1 MSAIKN
7 FFTMVDIFG
16 VNYNFRYKDKEKYQ
30 TALGG
35 FIVILFAVAAITMAI
50 YYFIPFINRKNYT
63 IVYYTMNLAKTE
75 EVDLFGSQSNFAVG
89 LICEK
94 NKKETKKIEELLDLK
109 SRYVEYV
116 KSRDGS
122 YAKNPKD
129 TNIHLCTY
137 DDFYNKYDAQFDY
150 LSLQTYYC
158 VGNKDFTIQGIYA
171 DQVFSYF
178 EFSVVAK
185 DTTKAWTDEVLRF
198 LFQNDCKLQVAFT
211 DIIIDL
217 DNYENPI
224 TQYLNTI
231 FIQLNPSLFIK
242 RNIYFMNQD
251 FTNDDF
257 LMFVFGDD
265 QLPEKKPLYSR
276 YEEYALWKG
285 MSRFEAQPEEY
296 EYYSKIYIRAELKK
310 TVIKRKYQKFME
322 FYADASSLL
331 VAIFDILVVIFNY
344 IDTFY
349 AHHSLAKSTFFFKE
363 LEEKE
368 NFNVMKKADIIQELI
383 SITELQKKNSE
394 NSPIEIV
401 SKNSKIMK
409 NFPPKKKETERQ
421 EINEDTENQKE
432 IQIYNSRNNNN
443 RPSDSKQTKTSSYMK
458 GRSNE
463 ENKDYNRNYKRNQ
476 YDEKYSDYREDSEE
490 NYPKY
495 KMNQMNRNKNSR
507 ANLNFRYENKND
519 IEFNDSIGT
528 NMDEEYSSDSG
539 RPRKKKKL
547 KVENDF
553 NILEVIITQIFKCCQ
568 TKSMRLKNDANEK
581 ANEILFKKMD
591 INTYVRNQI
600 LFDVM
605 NQTMID
611 NSKRTILNFLSR
623 PVISVDKKNKNEFSE
638 FYKNY
643 KERDFNKYYDQ
654 IQELAQKAKKDE
666 GEEKLLSISNEHLKS
681 FVF

>member
-1 MSAIKN
+1 MSAIKS
-7 FFTMVDIFG
+7 FFTMIDIFG

-35 FIVILFAVAAITMAI
+35 FIVILFAILAITMAI
-50 YYFIPFINRKNYT
+50 YYFIPFVNRKNYT

-75 EVDLFGSQSNFAVG
+75 EVDLFASESNFAVG

-94 NKKETKKIEELLDLK
+94 NKKETRKIDELFDLK

-116 KSRDGS
+116 KSRDGN
-122 YAKNPKD
+122 YAKNPKE

-158 VGNKDFTIQGIYA
+158 VGNKEFTIQGIYA

-198 LFQNDCKLQVAFT
+198 LFHNDCKLQIAFT

-242 RNIYFMNQD
+242 RNIYFMNQH

-265 QLPEKKPLYSR
+265 QTPEKKPLYSR

-285 MSRFEAQPEEY
+285 LKRFEEQPAEY
-296 EYYSKIYIRAELKK
+296 DYYSKVYIRAELKK

-331 VAIFDILVVIFNY
+331 IAVFDILVVIFNY
-344 IDTFY
+344 VDTFY
-349 AHHSLAKSTFFFKE
+349 AHHSLAKSIFFFKE

-394 NSPIEIV
+394 NSPIEII

-421 EINEDTENQKE
+421 EINDDKEDNQKE
-432 IQIYNSRNNNN
+432 IKVYNN
-443 RPSDSKQTKTSSYMK
+443 RNKRPLESKQTKSSSYLK
-458 GRSNE
+458 GKSTE
-463 ENKDYNRNYKRNQ
+463 EKKDYNNSKQNQ
-476 YDEKYSDYREDSEE
+476 YSEKSEDDRGESDE

-495 KMNQMNRNKNSR
+495 KMNQMKRNRNSG
-507 ANLNFRYENKND
+507 AMLNFRYND
-519 IEFNDSIGT
+519 RSNDDYNESIGT
-528 NMDEEYSSDSG
+528 NMDENSSDTE
-539 RPRKKKKL
+539 RPRRKRKL

-553 NILEVIITQIFKCCQ
+553 NIIEIIITQIFKCCM

-581 ANEILFKKMD
+581 ANELLFKKMD
-591 INTYVRNQI
+591 INSYVRNMI

-605 NQTMID
+605 NRTMID
-611 NSKRTILNFLSR
+611 DNTKPIFNFLSR
-623 PVISVDKKNKNEFSE
+623 PVISVNKKAKVEFNE

-643 KERDFNKYYDQ
+643 RERDFNKYYDR
-654 IQELAQKAKKDE
+654 IQEMVHKPKKE
-666 GEEKLLSISNEHLKS
+666 EREEKLVSISNEQLKS

>member
-1 MSAIKN
+1 MSAIN
-7 FFTMVDIFG
+7 SFFTMIDIFG

-35 FIVILFAVAAITMAI
+35 FIVILFAILAITMAI
-50 YYFIPFINRKNYT
+50 YYFIPFVNRKNYT

-75 EVDLFGSQSNFAVG
+75 EVDLFASESNFAVG

-94 NKKETKKIEELLDLK
+94 NKNEKKKIDELLDLK

-116 KSRDGS
+116 KSRDGN

-158 VGNKDFTIQGIYA
+158 VGNKEFTIQGIYA

-198 LFQNDCKLQVAFT
+198 LFHNDCKLQIAFT

-231 FIQLNPSLFIK
+231 FIQLNPSLLIK
-242 RNIYFMNQD
+242 RNIYFMNQH

-265 QLPEKKPLYSR
+265 QTPEKKPLYSR

-285 MSRFEAQPEEY
+285 LKRFEEQPAEY
-296 EYYSKIYIRAELKK
+296 EYYSKVYIRAELKK

-331 VAIFDILVVIFNY
+331 IAIFEILVVIFNY
-344 IDTFY
+344 VDTFY
-349 AHHSLAKSTFFFKE
+349 AHHSLSKSTFFFKE
-363 LEEKE
+363 LEDKD
-368 NFNVMKKADIIQELI
+368 NFNIMKKTDIIQELI

-394 NSPIEIV
+394 NSPIEII

-421 EINEDTENQKE
+421 EINDDKEDNQKE
-432 IQIYNSRNNNN
+432 IKVYNN
-443 RPSDSKQTKTSSYMK
+443 RNKRPLESKQTKSSSYLK
-458 GRSNE
+458 GKSTE
-463 ENKDYNRNYKRNQ
+463 EKKDYNNSKQNQ
-476 YDEKYSDYREDSEE
+476 YSEKSEDDRGESDE

-495 KMNQMNRNKNSR
+495 KMNQMKRNRNSG
-507 ANLNFRYENKND
+507 AMLNFRYND
-519 IEFNDSIGT
+519 RSNDDYNESIGT
-528 NMDEEYSSDSG
+528 NMDENSSDTE
-539 RPRKKKKL
+539 RPRRKRKL

-553 NILEVIITQIFKCCQ
+553 NIIEIIITQIFKCCM

-581 ANEILFKKMD
+581 ANELLFKKMD
-591 INTYVRNQI
+591 INSYVRNMI

-605 NQTMID
+605 NRTMID
-611 NSKRTILNFLSR
+611 DNTKPIFNFLSR
-623 PVISVDKKNKNEFSE
+623 PVISVNKKAKVEFNE

-643 KERDFNKYYDQ
+643 RERDFNKYYDR
-654 IQELAQKAKKDE
+654 IQEMVHKPKKE
-666 GEEKLLSISNEHLKS
+666 EREEKLVSISNEQLKS

>member
-1 MSAIKN
+1 MSAIKS
-7 FFTMVDIFG
+7 FFTMIDIFG
-16 VNYNFRYKDKEKYQ
+16 VNYNFKYKDKEKYQ

-35 FIVILFAVAAITMAI
+35 FIVILFAILAITMAI
-50 YYFIPFINRKNYT
+50 YYFIPFVNRKNYT

-75 EVDLFGSQSNFAVG
+75 EVDLFASESNFAVG

-94 NKKETKKIEELLDLK
+94 NKNEKKKIDELFDLK

-116 KSRDGS
+116 KSRDGN

-158 VGNKDFTIQGIYA
+158 VGNKEFTIQGIYA

-185 DTTKAWTDEVLRF
+185 DTTKVWTDEVLRF
-198 LFQNDCKLQVAFT
+198 LFHNDCKLQIAFT

-231 FIQLNPSLFIK
+231 FIQLNPSLLIK
-242 RNIYFMNQD
+242 RNIYFMNQH

-265 QLPEKKPLYSR
+265 QTPEKKPLYSR

-285 MSRFEAQPEEY
+285 LKRFEEQPAEY
-296 EYYSKIYIRAELKK
+296 DYYSKVYIRAELKK

-331 VAIFDILVVIFNY
+331 IAIFEILVVIFNY
-344 IDTFY
+344 VDTFY

-363 LEEKE
+363 LEDKD
-368 NFNVMKKADIIQELI
+368 NFNIMKKTDIIQELI

-394 NSPIEIV
+394 NSPIEII

-421 EINEDTENQKE
+421 EINDDKEDNQKE
-432 IQIYNSRNNNN
+432 IKVYNN
-443 RPSDSKQTKTSSYMK
+443 RNKRPLESKQTKSSSYLK
-458 GRSNE
+458 GKSTE
-463 ENKDYNRNYKRNQ
+463 EKKDYNNSKQNQ
-476 YDEKYSDYREDSEE
+476 YSEKSEDDRGESDE

-495 KMNQMNRNKNSR
+495 KMNQMKRNRNSG
-507 ANLNFRYENKND
+507 AMLNFRYND
-519 IEFNDSIGT
+519 RSNDDYNESIGT
-528 NMDEEYSSDSG
+528 NMDENSSDTE
-539 RPRKKKKL
+539 RPRRKRKL

-553 NILEVIITQIFKCCQ
+553 NIIEIIITQIFKCCM

-581 ANEILFKKMD
+581 ANELLFKKMD
-591 INTYVRNQI
+591 INSYVRNMI

-605 NQTMID
+605 NRTMID
-611 NSKRTILNFLSR
+611 DNTKPIFNFLSR
-623 PVISVDKKNKNEFSE
+623 PVISVNKKAKVEFNE

-643 KERDFNKYYDQ
+643 RERDFNKYYDR
-654 IQELAQKAKKDE
+654 IQEMVHKPKKE
-666 GEEKLLSISNEHLKS
+666 EREEKLVSISNEQLKS

>member
-1 MSAIKN
+1 MSAIKS
-7 FFTMVDIFG
+7 FFTMIDIFG

-35 FIVILFAVAAITMAI
+35 FIVILFAILAITMAI
-50 YYFIPFINRKNYT
+50 YYFIPFVNRKNYT

-75 EVDLFGSQSNFAVG
+75 EVDLFASESNFAVG

-94 NKKETKKIEELLDLK
+94 NKNEKKKIDELLDLK

-116 KSRDGS
+116 KSRDGN

-158 VGNKDFTIQGIYA
+158 VGNKEFTIQGIYA

-198 LFQNDCKLQVAFT
+198 LFHNDCKLQIAFT

-242 RNIYFMNQD
+242 RNIYFMNQH

-265 QLPEKKPLYSR
+265 QTPEKKPLYSR

-285 MSRFEAQPEEY
+285 LKRFEEQPAEY
-296 EYYSKIYIRAELKK
+296 DYYSKVYIRAELKK

-331 VAIFDILVVIFNY
+331 IAIFEILVVIFNY
-344 IDTFY
+344 VDTFY

-363 LEEKE
+363 LEDKD
-368 NFNVMKKADIIQELI
+368 NFNIMKKTDIIQELI

-394 NSPIEIV
+394 NSPIEII

-421 EINEDTENQKE
+421 EINDDKEDNQKE
-432 IQIYNSRNNNN
+432 IKVYNN
-443 RPSDSKQTKTSSYMK
+443 RNKRPLESKQTKSSSYLK
-458 GRSNE
+458 GKSTE
-463 ENKDYNRNYKRNQ
+463 EKKDYNNSKQNQ
-476 YDEKYSDYREDSEE
+476 YSEKSEDDRGESDE

-495 KMNQMNRNKNSR
+495 KMNQMKRNRNSG
-507 ANLNFRYENKND
+507 AMLNFRYND
-519 IEFNDSIGT
+519 RSNDDYNESIGT
-528 NMDEEYSSDSG
+528 NMDENSSDTE
-539 RPRKKKKL
+539 RPRRKRKL

-553 NILEVIITQIFKCCQ
+553 NIIEIIITQIFKCCM

-581 ANEILFKKMD
+581 ANELLFKKMD
-591 INTYVRNQI
+591 INSYVRNMI

-605 NQTMID
+605 NRTMID
-611 NSKRTILNFLSR
+611 DNTKPIFNFLSR
-623 PVISVDKKNKNEFSE
+623 PVISVNKKAKVEFNE

-643 KERDFNKYYDQ
+643 RERDFNKYYDR
-654 IQELAQKAKKDE
+654 IQEMVHKPKKE
-666 GEEKLLSISNEHLKS
+666 EREEKLVSISNEQLKS

>member
-1 MSAIKN
+1 MGAVRN
-7 FFTMVDIFG
+7 FFTMIDIFG

-35 FIVILFAVAAITMAI
+35 FIIILFAILAITMVI

-75 EVDLFGSQSNFAVG
+75 EVDLFASESNFAVG

-122 YAKNPKD
+122 YVKNPQD
-129 TNIHLCTY
+129 TKIHLCTY

-150 LSLQTYYC
+150 LSLQTYQC
-158 VGNKDFTIQGIYA
+158 VGNKQFTIQGIYA

-185 DTTKAWTDEVLRF
+185 DSTKAWTNEVLRF
-198 LFQNDCKLQVAFT
+198 LFQNDCKLQIAFT

-242 RNIYFMNQD
+242 RNIYFMNQH

-265 QLPEKKPLYSR
+265 QTPEKKPLYSR

-285 MSRFEAQPEEY
+285 LNRFEQQPEEY
-296 EYYSKIYIRAELKK
+296 DYYSKVYIRAELKK

-331 VAIFDILVVIFNY
+331 IAIFEILVVIFNY
-344 IDTFY
+344 VDTFY
-349 AHHSLAKSTFFFKE
+349 AHHALAKSMFFFKD
-363 LEEKE
+363 LEDQD
-368 NFNVMKKADIIQELI
+368 NFNIMKKNDAIQELI

-394 NSPIEIV
+394 NSPIEII
-401 SKNSKIMK
+401 SKNSKSMK

-421 EINEDTENQKE
+421 GINDDNEDNQKE
-432 IQIYNSRNNNN
+432 IQVYNN
-443 RPSDSKQTKTSSYMK
+443 RNKRPLESKQTKSSSNMK
-458 GRSNE
+458 GRSIE
-463 ENKDYNRNYKRNQ
+463 EKKTYNNNPKQNQ
-476 YDEKYSDYREDSEE
+476 LDEKYEEDRGEYDE
-490 NYPKY
+490 NYQNY
-495 KMNQMNRNKNSR
+495 KKNQMNRNRNSR
-507 ANLNFRYENKND
+507 AMLNFRYND
-519 IEFNDSIGT
+519 RNDVDFSESIGT
-528 NMDEEYSSDSG
+528 NMEENSSDVD
-539 RPRKKKKL
+539 RPRRTKKL

-553 NILEVIITQIFKCCQ
+553 NIFEIIITQIFKCCM
-568 TKSMRLKNDANEK
+568 TKSMRLKNDANEA
-581 ANEILFKKMD
+581 ANELLFKKMD
-591 INTYVRNQI
+591 INAYVRNMI
-600 LFDVM
+600 LFDVI
-605 NQTMID
+605 NRTMFDGNTKPIF
-611 NSKRTILNFLSR
+611 NFLSR
-623 PVISVDKKNKNEFSE
+623 PVIAVNKKTKGEFDD

-643 KERDFNKYYDQ
+643 RERDFNKYYDK
-654 IQELAQKAKKDE
+654 IQEMAQKAKKE
-666 GEEKLLSISNEHLKS
+666 EREEKLVSISNEHLKA

>member
-1 MSAIKN
+1 MSAIKS
-7 FFTMVDIFG
+7 FFTMIDIFG

-35 FIVILFAVAAITMAI
+35 FIVILFAILAITMAI
-50 YYFIPFINRKNYT
+50 YYFIPFVNRKNYT

-75 EVDLFGSQSNFAVG
+75 EVDLFASESNFAVG

-94 NKKETKKIEELLDLK
+94 NKNEKKKIDELLDLK

-116 KSRDGS
+116 KSRDGN

-158 VGNKDFTIQGIYA
+158 VGNKEFTIQGIYA

-185 DTTKAWTDEVLRF
+185 DTTKVWTDEVLRF
-198 LFQNDCKLQVAFT
+198 LFHNDCKLQIAFT

-231 FIQLNPSLFIK
+231 FIQLNPSLLIK
-242 RNIYFMNQD
+242 RNIYFMNQH

-265 QLPEKKPLYSR
+265 ETPEKKPLYSR

-285 MSRFEAQPEEY
+285 LKRFEEQPAEY
-296 EYYSKIYIRAELKK
+296 EYYSKVYIRAELKK

-331 VAIFDILVVIFNY
+331 IAIFEILVVIFNY
-344 IDTFY
+344 VDTFY

-363 LEEKE
+363 LEDKD
-368 NFNVMKKADIIQELI
+368 NFNIMKKTDIIQELI

-394 NSPIEIV
+394 NSPIEII

-421 EINEDTENQKE
+421 EINDDKEDNQKE
-432 IQIYNSRNNNN
+432 IKVYNN
-443 RPSDSKQTKTSSYMK
+443 RNKRPLESKQTKSSSYLK
-458 GRSNE
+458 GKSTE
-463 ENKDYNRNYKRNQ
+463 EKKDYNNSKQNQ
-476 YDEKYSDYREDSEE
+476 YSEKSEDDRGESDE

-495 KMNQMNRNKNSR
+495 KMNQMKRNRNSG
-507 ANLNFRYENKND
+507 AMLNFRYND
-519 IEFNDSIGT
+519 RSNDDYNESIGT
-528 NMDEEYSSDSG
+528 NMDENSSDTE
-539 RPRKKKKL
+539 RPRRKRKL

-553 NILEVIITQIFKCCQ
+553 NIIEIIITQIFKCCM

-581 ANEILFKKMD
+581 ANELLFKKMD
-591 INTYVRNQI
+591 INSYVRNMI

-605 NQTMID
+605 NRTMID
-611 NSKRTILNFLSR
+611 DNTKPIFNFLSR
-623 PVISVDKKNKNEFSE
+623 PVISVNKKVKVEFNE

-643 KERDFNKYYDQ
+643 RERDFNKYYDR
-654 IQELAQKAKKDE
+654 IQEMVHKPKKE
-666 GEEKLLSISNEHLKS
+666 EREEKLVSISNEQLKS

>member
-1 MSAIKN
+1 MSAIKS
-7 FFTMVDIFG
+7 FFTMIDIFG

-35 FIVILFAVAAITMAI
+35 FIVILFVIAAITMAI
-50 YYFIPFINRKNYT
+50 YYFIPFVNRKNYT

-75 EVDLFGSQSNFAVG
+75 EVDLFASESNFAVG

-94 NKKETKKIEELLDLK
+94 NKNEKKKIDELLDLK

-116 KSRDGS
+116 KSRDGN

-150 LSLQTYYC
+150 LSLQTYQC
-158 VGNKDFTIQGIYA
+158 VGNKEFTIQGIYA

-198 LFQNDCKLQVAFT
+198 LFHNDCKLQIAFT

-231 FIQLNPSLFIK
+231 FIQLNPSLLIK
-242 RNIYFMNQD
+242 RNIYFMNQH

-265 QLPEKKPLYSR
+265 QTPEKKPLYSR

-285 MSRFEAQPEEY
+285 LKRFEEQPAEY
-296 EYYSKIYIRAELKK
+296 EYYSKVYIRAELKK

-331 VAIFDILVVIFNY
+331 IAIFEILVVIFNY
-344 IDTFY
+344 VDTFY

-363 LEEKE
+363 LEDKD
-368 NFNVMKKADIIQELI
+368 NFNIMKKTDIIQELI

-394 NSPIEIV
+394 NSPIEII

-421 EINEDTENQKE
+421 EINDDKEDNQKE
-432 IQIYNSRNNNN
+432 IKVYNN
-443 RPSDSKQTKTSSYMK
+443 RNKRPLESKQTKSSSYLK
-458 GRSNE
+458 GKSTE
-463 ENKDYNRNYKRNQ
+463 EKKDYNNSKQNQ
-476 YDEKYSDYREDSEE
+476 YSEKSEDDRGESDE

-495 KMNQMNRNKNSR
+495 KMNQMKRNRNSG
-507 ANLNFRYENKND
+507 AMLNFRYND
-519 IEFNDSIGT
+519 RSNDDYNESIGT
-528 NMDEEYSSDSG
+528 NMDENSSDTE
-539 RPRKKKKL
+539 RPRRKRKL

-553 NILEVIITQIFKCCQ
+553 NIIEIIITQIFKCCM

-581 ANEILFKKMD
+581 ANELLFKKMD
-591 INTYVRNQI
+591 INSYVRNMI

-605 NQTMID
+605 NRTMID
-611 NSKRTILNFLSR
+611 DNTKPIFNFLSR
-623 PVISVDKKNKNEFSE
+623 PVISVNKKAKVEFNE

-643 KERDFNKYYDQ
+643 RERDFNKYYDR
-654 IQELAQKAKKDE
+654 IQEMVHKPKKE
-666 GEEKLLSISNEHLKS
+666 EREEKLVSISNEQLKS

>member
-1 MSAIKN
+1 MSAIKS
-7 FFTMVDIFG
+7 FFTMIDIFG

-35 FIVILFAVAAITMAI
+35 FIVILFVIAAITMAI
-50 YYFIPFINRKNYT
+50 YYFIPFVNRKNYT

-75 EVDLFGSQSNFAVG
+75 EVDLFASESNFAVG

-94 NKKETKKIEELLDLK
+94 NKKETRKIDELLDLK

-116 KSRDGS
+116 KSRDGN
-122 YAKNPKD
+122 YAKNPKE

-158 VGNKDFTIQGIYA
+158 VGNKEFTIQGIYA

-198 LFQNDCKLQVAFT
+198 LFHNDCKLQIAFT

-242 RNIYFMNQD
+242 RNIYFMNQH

-265 QLPEKKPLYSR
+265 QTPEKKPLYSR

-285 MSRFEAQPEEY
+285 LTRFEDQPEEY
-296 EYYSKIYIRAELKK
+296 DYYSKVYIRAELKK

-331 VAIFDILVVIFNY
+331 IAVFDILVVIFNY
-344 IDTFY
+344 VDTFY
-349 AHHSLAKSTFFFKE
+349 AHHSLAKSIFFFKE

-394 NSPIEIV
+394 NSPIEII

-421 EINEDTENQKE
+421 EVLESREDDQKE
-432 IQIYNSRNNNN
+432 IQIYNSRNNNNN

-463 ENKDYNRNYKRNQ
+463 ENKDYNRNYRRNQ
-476 YDEKYSDYREDSEE
+476 YNEKYSGEESDE
-490 NYPKY
+490 NYPRY
-495 KMNQMNRNKNSR
+495 KVNQMRRNKNNST
-507 ANLNFRYENKND
+507 NLNFKYEEKND

-528 NMDEEYSSDSG
+528 NMDDDYSSNTE
-539 RPRKKKKL
+539 RPKRKKKL
-547 KVENDF
+547 RVENDF
-553 NILEVIITQIFKCCQ
+553 NILEIIITQIFKCCM

-581 ANEILFKKMD
+581 ANEVLFKKMD
-591 INTYVRNQI
+591 INAYVRNSI

-611 NSKRTILNFLSR
+611 HNKRTILNFLSR
-623 PVISVDKKNKNEFSE
+623 PVISVNKKTKNEFNE
-638 FYKNY
+638 FYRNY
-643 KERDFNKYYDQ
+643 KEKDFNKYYDN
-654 IQELAQKAKKDE
+654 IQELVQKQKKDPR
-666 GEEKLLSISNEHLKS
+666 EEMLLTISNEHLKS
-681 FVF
+681 FVY

>member
-1 MSAIKN
+1 MSAIKS
-7 FFTMVDIFG
+7 FFTMIDIFG

-35 FIVILFAVAAITMAI
+35 FIVILFAILAITMAI
-50 YYFIPFINRKNYT
+50 YYFIPFVNRKNYT

-75 EVDLFGSQSNFAVG
+75 EVDLFASESNFAVG

-94 NKKETKKIEELLDLK
+94 NKKETRKIDELFDLK

-116 KSRDGS
+116 KSRDGN
-122 YAKNPKD
+122 YAKNPKE

-158 VGNKDFTIQGIYA
+158 VGNKEYTIQGIYA

-198 LFQNDCKLQVAFT
+198 LFHNDCKLQIAFT

-242 RNIYFMNQD
+242 RNIYFMNQH

-265 QLPEKKPLYSR
+265 QTPEKKPLYSR

-285 MSRFEAQPEEY
+285 LKRFEEQPAEY
-296 EYYSKIYIRAELKK
+296 DYYSKVYIRAELKK

-331 VAIFDILVVIFNY
+331 IAVFDILVVIFNY
-344 IDTFY
+344 VDTFY
-349 AHHSLAKSTFFFKE
+349 AHHSLAKSIFFFKE

-394 NSPIEIV
+394 NSPIEII

-421 EINEDTENQKE
+421 EINDDKEDNQKE
-432 IQIYNSRNNNN
+432 IKVYNN
-443 RPSDSKQTKTSSYMK
+443 RNKRPLESKQTKSSSYLK
-458 GRSNE
+458 GKSTE
-463 ENKDYNRNYKRNQ
+463 EKKDYNNSKQNQ
-476 YDEKYSDYREDSEE
+476 YSEKSEDDRGESDE

-495 KMNQMNRNKNSR
+495 KMNQMKRNRNSG
-507 ANLNFRYENKND
+507 AMLNFRYND
-519 IEFNDSIGT
+519 RSNDDYNESIGT
-528 NMDEEYSSDSG
+528 NMDENSSDTE
-539 RPRKKKKL
+539 RPRRKRKL

-553 NILEVIITQIFKCCQ
+553 NIIEIIITQIFKCCM

-581 ANEILFKKMD
+581 ANELLFKKMD
-591 INTYVRNQI
+591 INSYVRNMI

-605 NQTMID
+605 NRTMID
-611 NSKRTILNFLSR
+611 DNTKPIFNFLSR
-623 PVISVDKKNKNEFSE
+623 PVISVNKKAKVEFNE

-643 KERDFNKYYDQ
+643 RERDFNKYYDR
-654 IQELAQKAKKDE
+654 IQEMVHKPKKE
-666 GEEKLLSISNEHLKS
+666 EREEKLVSISNEQLKS

>member
-1 MSAIKN
+1 MSAIKS

-35 FIVILFAVAAITMAI
+35 FIVILFVIAAITMAI
-50 YYFIPFINRKNYT
+50 YYFIPFVNRKNYT

-75 EVDLFGSQSNFAVG
+75 EVDLFASESNFAVG

-94 NKKETKKIEELLDLK
+94 NKKETRKIDELLDLK

-116 KSRDGS
+116 KSRDGN
-122 YAKNPKD
+122 YAKNPKE

-158 VGNKDFTIQGIYA
+158 VGNKEYTIQGIYA

-198 LFQNDCKLQVAFT
+198 LFHNDCKLQIAFT

-242 RNIYFMNQD
+242 RNIYFMNQH

-265 QLPEKKPLYSR
+265 QTPEKKPLYSR

-285 MSRFEAQPEEY
+285 LKRFEEQPAEY
-296 EYYSKIYIRAELKK
+296 DYYSKVYIRAELKK

-331 VAIFDILVVIFNY
+331 IAIFEILVVIFNY
-344 IDTFY
+344 VDTFY

-363 LEEKE
+363 LEDKD
-368 NFNVMKKADIIQELI
+368 NFNIMKKTDIIQELI

-394 NSPIEIV
+394 NSPIEII

-421 EINEDTENQKE
+421 EINDDKEDNQKE
-432 IQIYNSRNNNN
+432 IKVYNN
-443 RPSDSKQTKTSSYMK
+443 RNKRPLESKQTKSSSYLK
-458 GRSNE
+458 GKSTE
-463 ENKDYNRNYKRNQ
+463 EKKDYNNSKQNQ
-476 YDEKYSDYREDSEE
+476 YSEKSEDDRGESDE

-495 KMNQMNRNKNSR
+495 KMNQMKRNRNSG
-507 ANLNFRYENKND
+507 AMLNFRYND
-519 IEFNDSIGT
+519 RSNDDYNESIGT
-528 NMDEEYSSDSG
+528 NMDENSSDTE
-539 RPRKKKKL
+539 RPRRKRKL

-553 NILEVIITQIFKCCQ
+553 NIIEIIITQIFKCCM

-581 ANEILFKKMD
+581 ANELLFKKMD
-591 INTYVRNQI
+591 INSYVRNMI

-605 NQTMID
+605 NRTMID
-611 NSKRTILNFLSR
+611 DNTKPIFNFLSR
-623 PVISVDKKNKNEFSE
+623 PVISVNKKAKVEFNE

-643 KERDFNKYYDQ
+643 RERDFNKYYDR
-654 IQELAQKAKKDE
+654 IQEMVHKPKKE
-666 GEEKLLSISNEHLKS
+666 EREEKLVSISNEQLKS

>member
-1 MSAIKN
+1 MSAIKS
-7 FFTMVDIFG
+7 FFTMIDIFG

-35 FIVILFAVAAITMAI
+35 FIVILFAILAITMAI
-50 YYFIPFINRKNYT
+50 YYFIPFVNRKNYT

-75 EVDLFGSQSNFAVG
+75 EVDLFASESNFAVG

-94 NKKETKKIEELLDLK
+94 NKNEKKKIDELLDLK

-116 KSRDGS
+116 KSRDGN

-150 LSLQTYYC
+150 LSLQTYQC
-158 VGNKDFTIQGIYA
+158 VGNKEFTIQGIYA

-198 LFQNDCKLQVAFT
+198 LFHNDCKLQIAFT

-231 FIQLNPSLFIK
+231 FIQLNPSLLIK
-242 RNIYFMNQD
+242 RNIYFMNQH

-265 QLPEKKPLYSR
+265 QTPEKKPLYSR

-285 MSRFEAQPEEY
+285 LKRFEEQPAEY
-296 EYYSKIYIRAELKK
+296 EYYSKVYIRAELKK

-331 VAIFDILVVIFNY
+331 IAIFEILVVIFNY
-344 IDTFY
+344 VDTFY

-363 LEEKE
+363 LEDKD
-368 NFNVMKKADIIQELI
+368 NFNIMKKTDIIQELI
-383 SITELQKKNSE
+383 SVTELQKKNSE
-394 NSPIEIV
+394 NSPIEII

-421 EINEDTENQKE
+421 EINDDKEDNQKE
-432 IQIYNSRNNNN
+432 IKVYNN
-443 RPSDSKQTKTSSYMK
+443 RNKRPLESKRTKSSSYLK
-458 GRSNE
+458 GKSTE
-463 ENKDYNRNYKRNQ
+463 EKKDYNNSKQNQ
-476 YDEKYSDYREDSEE
+476 YSEKSEDDRGESDE

-495 KMNQMNRNKNSR
+495 KMNQMKRNRNSG
-507 ANLNFRYENKND
+507 AMLNFRYND
-519 IEFNDSIGT
+519 RSNDDYNESIGT
-528 NMDEEYSSDSG
+528 NMDENSSDTE
-539 RPRKKKKL
+539 RPRRKRKL

-553 NILEVIITQIFKCCQ
+553 NIIEIIITQIFKCCM
-568 TKSMRLKNDANEK
+568 TKSMRLENDANEK
-581 ANEILFKKMD
+581 ANELLFKKMD
-591 INTYVRNQI
+591 INSYVRNMI

-605 NQTMID
+605 NRTMID
-611 NSKRTILNFLSR
+611 DNTKPIFNFLSR
-623 PVISVDKKNKNEFSE
+623 PVISVNKKAKVEFNE

-643 KERDFNKYYDQ
+643 RERDFNKYYDR
-654 IQELAQKAKKDE
+654 IQEMVHKPKKE
-666 GEEKLLSISNEHLKS
+666 EREEKLVSISNEQLKS

>member
-1 MSAIKN
+1 MSAIKS
-7 FFTMVDIFG
+7 FFTMIDIFG

-35 FIVILFAVAAITMAI
+35 FIVILFAILAITMAI
-50 YYFIPFINRKNYT
+50 YYFIPFVNRKNYT

-75 EVDLFGSQSNFAVG
+75 EVDLFASESNFAVG

-94 NKKETKKIEELLDLK
+94 NKNEKKKIDELLDLK

-116 KSRDGS
+116 KSRDGN

-150 LSLQTYYC
+150 LSLQTYQC
-158 VGNKDFTIQGIYA
+158 VGNKEFTIQGIYA

-198 LFQNDCKLQVAFT
+198 LFHNDCKLQIAFT

-231 FIQLNPSLFIK
+231 FIQLNPSLLIK
-242 RNIYFMNQD
+242 RNIYFMNQH

-265 QLPEKKPLYSR
+265 QTPEKKPLYSR

-285 MSRFEAQPEEY
+285 LKRFEEQPAEY
-296 EYYSKIYIRAELKK
+296 EYYSKVYIRAELKK

-331 VAIFDILVVIFNY
+331 IAIFEILVVIFNY
-344 IDTFY
+344 VDTFY

-363 LEEKE
+363 LEDKD
-368 NFNVMKKADIIQELI
+368 NFNIMKKTDIIQELI

-394 NSPIEIV
+394 NSPIEII

-421 EINEDTENQKE
+421 EINDDKEDNQKE
-432 IQIYNSRNNNN
+432 IKVYNN
-443 RPSDSKQTKTSSYMK
+443 RNKRPLESKQTKSSSYLK
-458 GRSNE
+458 GKSTE
-463 ENKDYNRNYKRNQ
+463 EKKDYNNSKQNQ
-476 YDEKYSDYREDSEE
+476 YSEKSEDDRGESDE

-495 KMNQMNRNKNSR
+495 KMNQMKRNRNSG
-507 ANLNFRYENKND
+507 AMLNFRYND
-519 IEFNDSIGT
+519 RSNDDYNESIGT
-528 NMDEEYSSDSG
+528 NMDENSSDTE
-539 RPRKKKKL
+539 RPRRKRKL

-553 NILEVIITQIFKCCQ
+553 NIIEIIITQIFKCCM

-581 ANEILFKKMD
+581 ANELLFKKMD
-591 INTYVRNQI
+591 INSYVRNMI

-605 NQTMID
+605 NRTMID
-611 NSKRTILNFLSR
+611 DNTKPIFNFLSR
-623 PVISVDKKNKNEFSE
+623 PVISVNKKPKVEFNE

-643 KERDFNKYYDQ
+643 RERDFNKYYDR
-654 IQELAQKAKKDE
+654 IQEMVHKPKKE
-666 GEEKLLSISNEHLKS
+666 EREEKLVSISNEQLKS

>member
-1 MSAIKN
+1 M
-7 FFTMVDIFG
+7 
-16 VNYNFRYKDKEKYQ
+16 
-30 TALGG
+30 
-35 FIVILFAVAAITMAI
+35 
-50 YYFIPFINRKNYT
+50 
-63 IVYYTMNLAKTE
+63 
-75 EVDLFGSQSNFAVG
+75 
-89 LICEK
+89 
-94 NKKETKKIEELLDLK
+94 
-109 SRYVEYV
+109 
-116 KSRDGS
+116 
-122 YAKNPKD
+122 
-129 TNIHLCTY
+129 
-137 DDFYNKYDAQFDY
+137 
-150 LSLQTYYC
+150 
-158 VGNKDFTIQGIYA
+158 QGIYA

-185 DTTKAWTDEVLRF
+185 EDTKPWTDEVLRF
-198 LFQNDCKLQVAFT
+198 LFENDCKLQIAFT

-231 FIQLNPSLFIK
+231 FIQLNPSLLIK
-242 RNIYFMNQD
+242 RNIYFMNQH

-265 QLPEKKPLYSR
+265 QTPEKKPLYSR

-285 MSRFEAQPEEY
+285 LTRFEDQPAEY
-296 EYYSKIYIRAELKK
+296 EYYSKVYIRAELKK

-331 VAIFDILVVIFNY
+331 IAVFDILVVIFNY
-344 IDTFY
+344 VDTFY
-349 AHHSLAKSTFFFKE
+349 AHHSLAKSIFFFKE

-394 NSPIEIV
+394 NSPIEII

-421 EINEDTENQKE
+421 EVLESREDDQKE
-432 IQIYNSRNNNN
+432 IQIYNSRNNNNN

-463 ENKDYNRNYKRNQ
+463 ENKDYNRNYRRNQ
-476 YDEKYSDYREDSEE
+476 YNEKYSGEESDE
-490 NYPKY
+490 NYPRY
-495 KMNQMNRNKNSR
+495 KVNQMRRNKNNST
-507 ANLNFRYENKND
+507 NLNFKYEEKND

-528 NMDEEYSSDSG
+528 NMDDDYSSNTE
-539 RPRKKKKL
+539 RPKRKKKL
-547 KVENDF
+547 RVENDF
-553 NILEVIITQIFKCCQ
+553 NILEIIITQIFKCCM

-581 ANEILFKKMD
+581 ANEVLFRKMD
-591 INTYVRNQI
+591 INAYVRNSI

-611 NSKRTILNFLSR
+611 HNKRTILNFLSR
-623 PVISVDKKNKNEFSE
+623 PVISVNKKTKNEFNE
-638 FYKNY
+638 FYRNY
-643 KERDFNKYYDQ
+643 KERDFNKYYDN
-654 IQELAQKAKKDE
+654 IQELAQKQKKDPR
-666 GEEKLLSISNEHLKS
+666 EEMLLTISNEHLKS
-681 FVF
+681 FVY

>member
-1 MSAIKN
+1 MSAIKS
-7 FFTMVDIFG
+7 FFTMIDIFG

-35 FIVILFAVAAITMAI
+35 FIVILFAILAITMAI
-50 YYFIPFINRKNYT
+50 YYFIPFVNRKNYT

-75 EVDLFGSQSNFAVG
+75 EVDLFASESNFAVG

-94 NKKETKKIEELLDLK
+94 NKKETRKIDELLDLK

-116 KSRDGS
+116 KSRDGN

-150 LSLQTYYC
+150 LSSQTYYC
-158 VGNKDFTIQGIYA
+158 VGNKEYTIQGIYA

-198 LFQNDCKLQVAFT
+198 LFHNDCKLQIAFT

-242 RNIYFMNQD
+242 RNIYFMNQH

-265 QLPEKKPLYSR
+265 QTPEKKPLYSR

-285 MSRFEAQPEEY
+285 LKRFEEQPAEY
-296 EYYSKIYIRAELKK
+296 EYYSKVYIRAELKK

-331 VAIFDILVVIFNY
+331 IAIFEILVVIFNY
-344 IDTFY
+344 VDTFY

-363 LEEKE
+363 LEDKD
-368 NFNVMKKADIIQELI
+368 NFNIMKKTDIIQELI

-394 NSPIEIV
+394 NSPIEII

-421 EINEDTENQKE
+421 EINDDKEDNQKE
-432 IQIYNSRNNNN
+432 IKVYNN
-443 RPSDSKQTKTSSYMK
+443 RNKRPLESKQTKSSSYLK
-458 GRSNE
+458 GKSTE
-463 ENKDYNRNYKRNQ
+463 EKKDYNNSKQNQ
-476 YDEKYSDYREDSEE
+476 YSEKSEDDRGESDE

-495 KMNQMNRNKNSR
+495 KMNQMKRNRNSG
-507 ANLNFRYENKND
+507 AMLNFRYND
-519 IEFNDSIGT
+519 RSNDDYNESIGT
-528 NMDEEYSSDSG
+528 NMDENSSDTE
-539 RPRKKKKL
+539 RPRRKRKL

-553 NILEVIITQIFKCCQ
+553 NIIEIIITQIFKCCM

-581 ANEILFKKMD
+581 ANELLFKKMD
-591 INTYVRNQI
+591 INAYVRNSI

-605 NQTMID
+605 NRTMID
-611 NSKRTILNFLSR
+611 DNTKPIFNFLSR
-623 PVISVDKKNKNEFSE
+623 PVISVNKKAKVEFNE

-643 KERDFNKYYDQ
+643 RERDFNKYYDR
-654 IQELAQKAKKDE
+654 IQEMVHKPKKE
-666 GEEKLLSISNEHLKS
+666 EREEKLVSISNEQLKS

>member
-1 MSAIKN
+1 MNAIKS

-16 VNYNFRYKDKEKYQ
+16 ITYSFRYKNKERYQ

-35 FIVILFAVAAITMAI
+35 FIVILFAILAITMAI

-75 EVDLFGSQSNFAVG
+75 EVDLFASESNFAVG

-94 NKKETKKIEELLDLK
+94 NSKETKTIDQLLDLK

-122 YAKNPKD
+122 YKKNPQD

-150 LSLQTYYC
+150 LSLQTYHC
-158 VGNKDFTIQGIYA
+158 VGSKQFTIQGIYA

-185 DTTKAWTDEVLRF
+185 DSTKAWTDEVIRF
-198 LFQNDCKLQVAFT
+198 LFQNDCKLQIAFT

-217 DNYENPI
+217 DNYEDPI
-224 TQYLNTI
+224 AQYLNTI

-242 RNIYFMNQD
+242 RNIYFMNQY

-265 QLPEKKPLYSR
+265 ETPEKKPLYSR

-285 MSRFEAQPEEY
+285 LNRFEEQPEEY
-296 EYYSKIYIRAELKK
+296 DYYSKVYIRAELKK

-331 VAIFDILVVIFNY
+331 IAIFEILVIIFNY
-344 IDTFY
+344 VDTFY

-363 LEEKE
+363 LEDKE
-368 NFNVMKKADIIQELI
+368 NFNIMKKTDIIQELI
-383 SITELQKKNSE
+383 SLTEFQKRNSE
-394 NSPIEIV
+394 NSPIEIA

-421 EINEDTENQKE
+421 EINNDVEDNQKE
-432 IQIYNSRNNNN
+432 VSVYNN
-443 RPSDSKQTKTSSYMK
+443 RNKRQSESKQTKNSSNLK
-458 GRSNE
+458 GRSSE
-463 ENKDYNRNYKRNQ
+463 EKKVYNSNYKQNRYN
-476 YDEKYSDYREDSEE
+476 EKYENEGDEYDE
-490 NYPKY
+490 NYPNY
-495 KMNQMNRNKNSR
+495 KMNQMKRNKNSR
-507 ANLNFRYENKND
+507 ANLNFRANDRND
-519 IEFNDSIGT
+519 IDFSESIGT
-528 NMDEEYSSDSG
+528 NMDDYSSGSE
-539 RPRKKKKL
+539 RPRKKRKL

-553 NILEVIITQIFKCCQ
+553 NIFEIIITQIFKCCMTQ
-568 TKSMRLKNDANEK
+568 SMRLKNDANEK
-581 ANEILFKKMD
+581 ANELLFSKMD
-591 INTYVRNQI
+591 INTYMRNMI
-600 LFDVM
+600 MFDII
-605 NQTMID
+605 NQTTID
-611 NSKRTILNFLSR
+611 DNKRQIFNFLSR
-623 PVISVDKKNKNEFSE
+623 PVISVNQKTKKEFNE

-643 KERDFNKYYDQ
+643 KEKDFNRYYDQ
-654 IQELAQKAKKDE
+654 MQEIVQKPKKDQS
-666 GEEKLLSISNEHLKS
+666 EEKLVSISNSQLKA
-681 FVF
+681 FV

>member
-1 MSAIKN
+1 MSAIKS
-7 FFTMVDIFG
+7 FFTMIDIFG

-35 FIVILFAVAAITMAI
+35 FIVILFAILAITMAI
-50 YYFIPFINRKNYT
+50 YYFIPFVNRKNYT

-75 EVDLFGSQSNFAVG
+75 EVDLFASESNFAVG

-94 NKKETKKIEELLDLK
+94 NKNEKKKIDELLDLK

-116 KSRDGS
+116 KSRDGN

-158 VGNKDFTIQGIYA
+158 VGNKEFTIQGIYA

-198 LFQNDCKLQVAFT
+198 LFHNDCKLQIAFT

-231 FIQLNPSLFIK
+231 FIQLNPSLLIK
-242 RNIYFMNQD
+242 RNIYFMNQH

-265 QLPEKKPLYSR
+265 QTPEKKPLYSR
-276 YEEYALWKG
+276 YEEYALYKG
-285 MSRFEAQPEEY
+285 LKRFEEQPAEY
-296 EYYSKIYIRAELKK
+296 EYYSKVYIRAELKK

-331 VAIFDILVVIFNY
+331 IAIFEILVVIFNY
-344 IDTFY
+344 VDTFY

-363 LEEKE
+363 LEDKD
-368 NFNVMKKADIIQELI
+368 NFNIMKKTDIIQELI

-394 NSPIEIV
+394 NSPIEII

-421 EINEDTENQKE
+421 EINDDKEDNQKE
-432 IQIYNSRNNNN
+432 IKVYNN
-443 RPSDSKQTKTSSYMK
+443 RNKRPLESKQTKSSSYLK
-458 GRSNE
+458 GKSTE
-463 ENKDYNRNYKRNQ
+463 EKKDYNNSKQNQ
-476 YDEKYSDYREDSEE
+476 YSEKSEDDRGESDE

-495 KMNQMNRNKNSR
+495 KMNQMKRNRNSG
-507 ANLNFRYENKND
+507 AMLNFRYND
-519 IEFNDSIGT
+519 RSNDDYNESIGT
-528 NMDEEYSSDSG
+528 NMDENSSDTE
-539 RPRKKKKL
+539 RPRRKRKL

-553 NILEVIITQIFKCCQ
+553 NIIEIIITQIFKCCM

-581 ANEILFKKMD
+581 ANELLFKKMD
-591 INTYVRNQI
+591 INSYVRNMI

-605 NQTMID
+605 NRTMID
-611 NSKRTILNFLSR
+611 DNTKPIFNFLSR
-623 PVISVDKKNKNEFSE
+623 PVISVNKKAKVEFNE

-643 KERDFNKYYDQ
+643 RERDFNKYYDR
-654 IQELAQKAKKDE
+654 IQEMVHKPKKE
-666 GEEKLLSISNEHLKS
+666 EREEKLVSISNEQLKS

>member
-1 MSAIKN
+1 MSAIKS
-7 FFTMVDIFG
+7 FFTMIDIFG

-35 FIVILFAVAAITMAI
+35 FIVILFVIAAITMAI
-50 YYFIPFINRKNYT
+50 YYFIPFVNRKNYT

-75 EVDLFGSQSNFAVG
+75 EVDLFASESNFAVG

-94 NKKETKKIEELLDLK
+94 NKNEKKKIDELLDLK

-116 KSRDGS
+116 KSRDGN
-122 YAKNPKD
+122 YAKNPKE

-158 VGNKDFTIQGIYA
+158 VGNKEFTIQGIYA

-198 LFQNDCKLQVAFT
+198 LFHNDCKLQIAFT

-231 FIQLNPSLFIK
+231 FIQLNPSLLIK
-242 RNIYFMNQD
+242 RNIYFMNQH

-265 QLPEKKPLYSR
+265 QTPEKKPLYSR

-285 MSRFEAQPEEY
+285 LKRFEEQPAEY
-296 EYYSKIYIRAELKK
+296 EYYSKVYIRAELKK

-331 VAIFDILVVIFNY
+331 IAIFEILVVIFNY
-344 IDTFY
+344 VDTFY

-363 LEEKE
+363 LEDKD
-368 NFNVMKKADIIQELI
+368 NFNIMKKTDIIQELI

-394 NSPIEIV
+394 NSPIEII

-421 EINEDTENQKE
+421 EINDDKEDNQKE
-432 IQIYNSRNNNN
+432 IKVYNN
-443 RPSDSKQTKTSSYMK
+443 RNKRPLESKQTKSSSYLK
-458 GRSNE
+458 GKSTE
-463 ENKDYNRNYKRNQ
+463 EKKDYNNSKQNQ
-476 YDEKYSDYREDSEE
+476 YSEKSEDDRGESDE

-495 KMNQMNRNKNSR
+495 KMNQMKRNRNSG
-507 ANLNFRYENKND
+507 AMLNFRYND
-519 IEFNDSIGT
+519 RSNDDYNESIGT
-528 NMDEEYSSDSG
+528 NMDENSSDTE
-539 RPRKKKKL
+539 RPRRKRKL

-553 NILEVIITQIFKCCQ
+553 NIIEIIITQIFKCCM

-581 ANEILFKKMD
+581 ANELLFKKMD
-591 INTYVRNQI
+591 INSYVRNMI

-605 NQTMID
+605 NRTMID
-611 NSKRTILNFLSR
+611 DNTKPIFNFLSR
-623 PVISVDKKNKNEFSE
+623 PVISVNKKAKVEFNE

-643 KERDFNKYYDQ
+643 RERDFNKYYDR
-654 IQELAQKAKKDE
+654 IQEMVHKPKKE
-666 GEEKLLSISNEHLKS
+666 EREEKLVSISNEQLKS

>member
-1 MSAIKN
+1 MNAIKS
-7 FFTMVDIFG
+7 FFTMIDIFG
-16 VNYNFRYKDKEKYQ
+16 ITYSFRYKEKERYQ

-35 FIVILFAVAAITMAI
+35 FIVILFAILAITMAI

-75 EVDLFGSQSNFAVG
+75 EVDLFASESNFAVG
-89 LICEK
+89 LICEN
-94 NKKETKKIEELLDLK
+94 NKQEKRKIEELLDLK

-122 YAKNPKD
+122 YVKNPQD

-137 DDFYNKYDAQFDY
+137 EDFYNKYDAQFDY
-150 LSLQTYYC
+150 LSLQTYHC
-158 VGNKDFTIQGIYA
+158 VGSKQFTIQGIYA

-185 DTTKAWTDEVLRF
+185 EATKAWTDEVVRF
-198 LFQNDCKLQVAFT
+198 LFQNDCKLQIAFT

-217 DNYENPI
+217 DNYEDPI
-224 TQYLNTI
+224 AQYLNTI

-242 RNIYFMNQD
+242 RNIYFMNQY

-265 QLPEKKPLYSR
+265 ETPEKKPLYSR

-285 MSRFEAQPEEY
+285 LTRFEEQPEEY
-296 EYYSKIYIRAELKK
+296 DYYSKVYIRAELKK

-331 VAIFDILVVIFNY
+331 IAIFEILVIIFNY
-344 IDTFY
+344 VDTFY

-363 LEEKE
+363 LEDKE
-368 NFNVMKKADIIQELI
+368 NFNIMKKTDLIQELI

-401 SKNSKIMK
+401 SKSSKIIK

-421 EINEDTENQKE
+421 EIYDDKEDNQKD
-432 IQIYNSRNNNN
+432 INVYNDRKKRVSE
-443 RPSDSKQTKTSSYMK
+443 SKQTKSSSNIK
-458 GRSNE
+458 GRSSE
-463 ENKDYNRNYKRNQ
+463 EKKNYNNKQNKYN
-476 YDEKYSDYREDSEE
+476 EKYEDDKGEYDE
-490 NYPKY
+490 NYPNY
-495 KMNQMNRNKNSR
+495 KMNQMKRNRNSR
-507 ANLNFRYENKND
+507 AMLNFRND
-519 IEFNDSIGT
+519 NYLSESVGT
-528 NMDEEYSSDSG
+528 NMEENSYDSEN
-539 RPRKKKKL
+539 PRRRSKL

-553 NILEVIITQIFKCCQ
+553 NIFEIIITQIFKCCM

-581 ANEILFKKMD
+581 ANELLFRKMD
-591 INTYVRNQI
+591 INVYMRNMI
-600 LFDVM
+600 LFDVL

-611 NSKRTILNFLSR
+611 DNKKPILNFLSR
-623 PVISVDKKNKNEFSE
+623 PVISVNKKNKREFFE

-643 KERDFNKYYDQ
+643 KEKDFNRYYDK
-654 IQELAQKAKKDE
+654 IQEIVQNPKKE
-666 GEEKLLSISNEHLKS
+666 EMEEKLVSISNEQLKS
-681 FVF
+681 FVSNDKE

>member
-1 MSAIKN
+1 MSAIKS
-7 FFTMVDIFG
+7 FFTMIDIFG

-35 FIVILFAVAAITMAI
+35 FIVILFAILAITMAI
-50 YYFIPFINRKNYT
+50 YYFIPFVNRKNYT

-75 EVDLFGSQSNFAVG
+75 EVDLFASESNFAVG
-89 LICEK
+89 LTCEK
-94 NKKETKKIEELLDLK
+94 NKNEKKKIDELLDLK
-109 SRYVEYV
+109 SRYIEYV
-116 KSRDGS
+116 KSRDGN

-158 VGNKDFTIQGIYA
+158 VGNKEFTIQGIYA

-198 LFQNDCKLQVAFT
+198 LFHNDCKLQIAFT

-242 RNIYFMNQD
+242 RNIYFMNQH

-265 QLPEKKPLYSR
+265 QTPEKKPLYSR

-285 MSRFEAQPEEY
+285 LKRFEEQPAEY
-296 EYYSKIYIRAELKK
+296 DYYSKVYIRAELKK

-331 VAIFDILVVIFNY
+331 IAVFDILVVIFNY
-344 IDTFY
+344 VDTFY
-349 AHHSLAKSTFFFKE
+349 AHHSLAKSIFFFKE
-363 LEEKE
+363 LEDKE
-368 NFNVMKKADIIQELI
+368 NFNIMKKTDIIQELI

-394 NSPIEIV
+394 NSPIEII

-421 EINEDTENQKE
+421 EINDDKEDNQKE
-432 IQIYNSRNNNN
+432 IKVYNN
-443 RPSDSKQTKTSSYMK
+443 RNKRPLESKQTKSSSYLK
-458 GRSNE
+458 GKSTE
-463 ENKDYNRNYKRNQ
+463 EKKDYNNSKQNQ
-476 YDEKYSDYREDSEE
+476 YSEKSEDDRGESDE

-495 KMNQMNRNKNSR
+495 KMNQMKRNRNSG
-507 ANLNFRYENKND
+507 AMLNFRYND
-519 IEFNDSIGT
+519 RSNDDYNESIGT
-528 NMDEEYSSDSG
+528 NMDENSSDTE
-539 RPRKKKKL
+539 RPRRKRKL

-553 NILEVIITQIFKCCQ
+553 NIIEIIITQIFKCCM

-581 ANEILFKKMD
+581 ANELLFKKMD
-591 INTYVRNQI
+591 INSYVRNMI

-605 NQTMID
+605 NRTMID
-611 NSKRTILNFLSR
+611 DNTKPIFNFLSR
-623 PVISVDKKNKNEFSE
+623 PVISVNKKAKVEFNE

-643 KERDFNKYYDQ
+643 RERDFNKYYDR
-654 IQELAQKAKKDE
+654 IQEMVHKPKKE
-666 GEEKLLSISNEHLKS
+666 EREEKLVSISNEQLKS

>member
-1 MSAIKN
+1 MSAIKS
-7 FFTMVDIFG
+7 FFTMIDIFG

-35 FIVILFAVAAITMAI
+35 FIVILFAILAITMAI
-50 YYFIPFINRKNYT
+50 YYFIPFVNRKNYT

-75 EVDLFGSQSNFAVG
+75 EVDLFASESNFAVG

-94 NKKETKKIEELLDLK
+94 NKKETRKIDELLDLK

-116 KSRDGS
+116 KSRDGN

-158 VGNKDFTIQGIYA
+158 VGNKEFTIQGIYA

-198 LFQNDCKLQVAFT
+198 LFHNDCKLQIAFT

-242 RNIYFMNQD
+242 RNIYFMNQH

-265 QLPEKKPLYSR
+265 QTPEKKPLYSR

-285 MSRFEAQPEEY
+285 LTRFEEQPAEY
-296 EYYSKIYIRAELKK
+296 EYYSKVYIRAELKK

-331 VAIFDILVVIFNY
+331 IAIFEILVVIFNY
-344 IDTFY
+344 VDTFY

-363 LEEKE
+363 LEDKD
-368 NFNVMKKADIIQELI
+368 NFNIMKKTDIIQELI

-394 NSPIEIV
+394 NSPIEII

-421 EINEDTENQKE
+421 EINDDKEDNQKE
-432 IQIYNSRNNNN
+432 IKVYNN
-443 RPSDSKQTKTSSYMK
+443 RNKRPLESKQTKSSSYLK
-458 GRSNE
+458 GKSTE
-463 ENKDYNRNYKRNQ
+463 EKKDYNNSKQNQ
-476 YDEKYSDYREDSEE
+476 YSEKSEDDRGESDE

-495 KMNQMNRNKNSR
+495 KMNQMKRNRNSG
-507 ANLNFRYENKND
+507 AMLNFRYND
-519 IEFNDSIGT
+519 RSNDDYNESIGT
-528 NMDEEYSSDSG
+528 NMDENSSDTE
-539 RPRKKKKL
+539 RPRRKRKL

-553 NILEVIITQIFKCCQ
+553 NIIEIIITQIFKCCM
-568 TKSMRLKNDANEK
+568 TKNMRLKNDANEK
-581 ANEILFKKMD
+581 ANELLFKKMD
-591 INTYVRNQI
+591 INSYVRNMI

-605 NQTMID
+605 NRTMID
-611 NSKRTILNFLSR
+611 DNTKPIFNFLSR
-623 PVISVDKKNKNEFSE
+623 PVISVNKKAKVEFNE

-643 KERDFNKYYDQ
+643 RERDFNKYYDR
-654 IQELAQKAKKDE
+654 IQEMVHKPKKE
-666 GEEKLLSISNEHLKS
+666 EREEKLVSISNEQLKS

>member
-1 MSAIKN
+1 MSAIKS
-7 FFTMVDIFG
+7 FFTMIDIFG

-35 FIVILFAVAAITMAI
+35 FIVILFAILAITMAI
-50 YYFIPFINRKNYT
+50 YYFIPFVNRKNYT

-75 EVDLFGSQSNFAVG
+75 EVDLFASESNFAVG

-94 NKKETKKIEELLDLK
+94 NKNEKKKIDELLDLK

-116 KSRDGS
+116 KSRDGN

-150 LSLQTYYC
+150 LSLQTYQC
-158 VGNKDFTIQGIYA
+158 VGNKEFTIQGIYA

-198 LFQNDCKLQVAFT
+198 LFHNDCKLQIAFT

-231 FIQLNPSLFIK
+231 FIQLNPSLLIK
-242 RNIYFMNQD
+242 RNIYFMNQH

-265 QLPEKKPLYSR
+265 QTPEKKPLYSR

-285 MSRFEAQPEEY
+285 LKRFEEQPAEY
-296 EYYSKIYIRAELKK
+296 EYYSKVYIRAELKK

-331 VAIFDILVVIFNY
+331 IAIFEILVVIFNY
-344 IDTFY
+344 VDTFY

-363 LEEKE
+363 LEDKD
-368 NFNVMKKADIIQELI
+368 NFNIMKKTDIIQELI

-394 NSPIEIV
+394 NSPIEII

-421 EINEDTENQKE
+421 EINDDKEDNQKE
-432 IQIYNSRNNNN
+432 IKVYNN
-443 RPSDSKQTKTSSYMK
+443 RNKRPLESKQTKSSSYLK
-458 GRSNE
+458 GKSTE
-463 ENKDYNRNYKRNQ
+463 EKKDYNNSKQNQ
-476 YDEKYSDYREDSEE
+476 YSEKSEDDRGESDE

-495 KMNQMNRNKNSR
+495 KMNQMKRNRNSG
-507 ANLNFRYENKND
+507 AMLNFRYND
-519 IEFNDSIGT
+519 RSNDDYNESIGT
-528 NMDEEYSSDSG
+528 NMDENSSDTE
-539 RPRKKKKL
+539 RPRRKRKL

-553 NILEVIITQIFKCCQ
+553 NIIEIIITQIFKCCM

-581 ANEILFKKMD
+581 ANELLFKKMD
-591 INTYVRNQI
+591 INSYVRNMI

-605 NQTMID
+605 NRTMID
-611 NSKRTILNFLSR
+611 DNTKPIFNFLSR
-623 PVISVDKKNKNEFSE
+623 PVISVNKKAKVEFNE

-643 KERDFNKYYDQ
+643 RERDFNKYYDR
-654 IQELAQKAKKDE
+654 IQEMVHKPKKE
-666 GEEKLLSISNEHLKS
+666 EREEKLVSISNEQLKS

>member
-1 MSAIKN
+1 MNAIKS
-7 FFTMVDIFG
+7 FFTMIDIFG
-16 VNYNFRYKDKEKYQ
+16 ITYSFRYKNKERYQ

-35 FIVILFAVAAITMAI
+35 FIVILFVILAITMAI

-75 EVDLFGSQSNFAVG
+75 EVDLFASESNFAVG

-94 NKKETKKIEELLDLK
+94 NSKETKTIDQLLDLK

-122 YAKNPKD
+122 YVKNPQD

-150 LSLQTYYC
+150 LSLQTYHC
-158 VGNKDFTIQGIYA
+158 VGSKQFTIQGIYA

-185 DTTKAWTDEVLRF
+185 DSTKAWTDEVIRF
-198 LFQNDCKLQVAFT
+198 LFQNDCKLQIAFT

-217 DNYENPI
+217 DNYEDPI
-224 TQYLNTI
+224 AQYLNTI

-242 RNIYFMNQD
+242 RNIYFMNQY

-265 QLPEKKPLYSR
+265 ETPEKKPLYSR

-285 MSRFEAQPEEY
+285 LNRFEEQPEEY
-296 EYYSKIYIRAELKK
+296 DYYSKVYIRAELKK

-331 VAIFDILVVIFNY
+331 IAIFEILVIIFNY
-344 IDTFY
+344 VDTFY

-363 LEEKE
+363 LEDKE
-368 NFNVMKKADIIQELI
+368 NFNIMKKTDIIQELI
-383 SITELQKKNSE
+383 SLTEFQKRNSE
-394 NSPIEIV
+394 NSPIEIA

-421 EINEDTENQKE
+421 EINDDKEDNQKE
-432 IQIYNSRNNNN
+432 IKVYNN
-443 RPSDSKQTKTSSYMK
+443 RNKRPLESKQTKSSSYLK
-458 GRSNE
+458 GKSTE
-463 ENKDYNRNYKRNQ
+463 EKKDYNNSKQNQ
-476 YDEKYSDYREDSEE
+476 YSEKSEDDRGESDE

-495 KMNQMNRNKNSR
+495 KMNQMKRNRNSG
-507 ANLNFRYENKND
+507 AMLNFRYND
-519 IEFNDSIGT
+519 RSNDDYNESIGT
-528 NMDEEYSSDSG
+528 NMDENSSDTE
-539 RPRKKKKL
+539 RPRRKRKL

-553 NILEVIITQIFKCCQ
+553 NIIEIIITQIFKCCM

-581 ANEILFKKMD
+581 ANELLFKKMD
-591 INTYVRNQI
+591 INSYVRNMI

-605 NQTMID
+605 NRTMID
-611 NSKRTILNFLSR
+611 DNTKPIFNFLSR
-623 PVISVDKKNKNEFSE
+623 PVISVNKKAKVEFNE

-643 KERDFNKYYDQ
+643 RERDFNKYYDR
-654 IQELAQKAKKDE
+654 IQEMVHKPKKE
-666 GEEKLLSISNEHLKS
+666 EREEKLVSISNEQLKS

>member
-1 MSAIKN
+1 MSAIKS
-7 FFTMVDIFG
+7 FFTMIDIFG

-35 FIVILFAVAAITMAI
+35 FIVILFAILAITMAI
-50 YYFIPFINRKNYT
+50 YYFIPFVNRKNYT

-75 EVDLFGSQSNFAVG
+75 EVDLFASESNFAVG

-94 NKKETKKIEELLDLK
+94 NKNEKKKIDELLDLK

-116 KSRDGS
+116 KSRDGN

-150 LSLQTYYC
+150 LSLQTYQC
-158 VGNKDFTIQGIYA
+158 VGNKEFTIQGIYA

-198 LFQNDCKLQVAFT
+198 LFHNDCKLQIAFT

-231 FIQLNPSLFIK
+231 FIQLNPSLLIK
-242 RNIYFMNQD
+242 RNIYFMNQH

-265 QLPEKKPLYSR
+265 QTPEKKPLYSR

-285 MSRFEAQPEEY
+285 LKRFEEQPAEY
-296 EYYSKIYIRAELKK
+296 DYYSKVYIRAELKK

-331 VAIFDILVVIFNY
+331 IAIFEILVVIFNY
-344 IDTFY
+344 VDTFY

-363 LEEKE
+363 LEDKD
-368 NFNVMKKADIIQELI
+368 NFNIMKKTDIIQELI

-394 NSPIEIV
+394 NSPIEII

-421 EINEDTENQKE
+421 EINDDKEDNQKE
-432 IQIYNSRNNNN
+432 IKVYNN
-443 RPSDSKQTKTSSYMK
+443 RNKRPLESKQTKSSSYLK
-458 GRSNE
+458 GKSTE
-463 ENKDYNRNYKRNQ
+463 EKKDYNNSKQNQ
-476 YDEKYSDYREDSEE
+476 YSEKSEDDRGESDE

-495 KMNQMNRNKNSR
+495 KMNQMKRNRNSG
-507 ANLNFRYENKND
+507 AMLNFRYND
-519 IEFNDSIGT
+519 RSNDDYNESIGT
-528 NMDEEYSSDSG
+528 NMDENSSDTE
-539 RPRKKKKL
+539 RPRRKRKL

-553 NILEVIITQIFKCCQ
+553 NIIEIIITQIFKCCM

-581 ANEILFKKMD
+581 ANELLFKKMD
-591 INTYVRNQI
+591 INSYVRNMI

-605 NQTMID
+605 NRTMID
-611 NSKRTILNFLSR
+611 DNTKPIFNFLSR
-623 PVISVDKKNKNEFSE
+623 PVISVNKKAKVEFNE

-643 KERDFNKYYDQ
+643 RERDFNKYYDR
-654 IQELAQKAKKDE
+654 IQEMVHKPKKE
-666 GEEKLLSISNEHLKS
+666 EREEKLVSISNEQLKS

>member
-1 MSAIKN
+1 MNAIKS
-7 FFTMVDIFG
+7 FFTMIDIFG
-16 VNYNFRYKDKEKYQ
+16 ITYSFRYKEKERYQ

-35 FIVILFAVAAITMAI
+35 FIVILFAILAITMAI

-75 EVDLFGSQSNFAVG
+75 EVDLFASESNFAVG
-89 LICEK
+89 LICEN
-94 NKKETKKIEELLDLK
+94 NKQEKRKIEELLDLK

-122 YAKNPKD
+122 YVKNPQD

-137 DDFYNKYDAQFDY
+137 EDFYNKYDAQFDY
-150 LSLQTYYC
+150 LSLQTYHC
-158 VGNKDFTIQGIYA
+158 VGSKQFTIQGIYA

-185 DTTKAWTDEVLRF
+185 EATKAWTDEVVRF
-198 LFQNDCKLQVAFT
+198 LFQNDCKLQIAFT

-217 DNYENPI
+217 DNYEDPI
-224 TQYLNTI
+224 AQYLNTI

-242 RNIYFMNQD
+242 RNIYFMNQY

-265 QLPEKKPLYSR
+265 ETPEKKPLYSR

-285 MSRFEAQPEEY
+285 LTRFEEQPEEY
-296 EYYSKIYIRAELKK
+296 DYYSKVYIRAELKK

-331 VAIFDILVVIFNY
+331 IAIFEILVIIFNY
-344 IDTFY
+344 VDTFY

-363 LEEKE
+363 LEDKE
-368 NFNVMKKADIIQELI
+368 NFNIMKKTDLIQELI

-401 SKNSKIMK
+401 SKSSKIIK

-421 EINEDTENQKE
+421 EIYDDKEDNQKD
-432 IQIYNSRNNNN
+432 INVYNDRKKRVSE
-443 RPSDSKQTKTSSYMK
+443 SKQTKSSSNIK
-458 GRSNE
+458 GRSSE
-463 ENKDYNRNYKRNQ
+463 EKKNYNNKQNKYN
-476 YDEKYSDYREDSEE
+476 EKYEDDKGEYDE
-490 NYPKY
+490 NYPNY
-495 KMNQMNRNKNSR
+495 KMNQMKRNRNSR
-507 ANLNFRYENKND
+507 AMLNFRND
-519 IEFNDSIGT
+519 NYLSESVGT
-528 NMDEEYSSDSG
+528 NMEENSYDSEN
-539 RPRKKKKL
+539 PRRRSKL

-553 NILEVIITQIFKCCQ
+553 NIFEIIITQIFKCCM

-581 ANEILFKKMD
+581 ANELLFRKMD
-591 INTYVRNQI
+591 INVYMRNMI
-600 LFDVM
+600 LFDVL

-611 NSKRTILNFLSR
+611 DNKKPILNFLSR
-623 PVISVDKKNKNEFSE
+623 PVISVNKKNKREFFE

-643 KERDFNKYYDQ
+643 KEKDFNRYYDK
-654 IQELAQKAKKDE
+654 IQEIVQNPKKE
-666 GEEKLLSISNEHLKS
+666 EMEEKLISISNEQLKS
-681 FVF
+681 FVSNDKE

>member
-1 MSAIKN
+1 MSAIKS

-35 FIVILFAVAAITMAI
+35 FIVILFVIAAITMAI
-50 YYFIPFINRKNYT
+50 YYFIPFVNRKNYT

-75 EVDLFGSQSNFAVG
+75 EVDLFASESNFAVG

-94 NKKETKKIEELLDLK
+94 NKKETRKIDELLDLK

-116 KSRDGS
+116 KSRDGN

-158 VGNKDFTIQGIYA
+158 VGNKEFTIQGIYA

-185 DTTKAWTDEVLRF
+185 DTTKDWTDEVLRF
-198 LFQNDCKLQVAFT
+198 LFHNDCKLQIAFT

-242 RNIYFMNQD
+242 RNIYFMNQH

-265 QLPEKKPLYSR
+265 QTPEKKPLYSR

-285 MSRFEAQPEEY
+285 LKRFEEQPAEY
-296 EYYSKIYIRAELKK
+296 DYYSKVYIRAELKK

-331 VAIFDILVVIFNY
+331 IAVFDILVVIFNY
-344 IDTFY
+344 VDTFY
-349 AHHSLAKSTFFFKE
+349 AHHSLAKSIFFFKE
-363 LEEKE
+363 LEEKD
-368 NFNVMKKADIIQELI
+368 NFNIMKKTDIIQELI

-394 NSPIEIV
+394 NSPIEII

-421 EINEDTENQKE
+421 EINDDKEDNQKE
-432 IQIYNSRNNNN
+432 IKVYNN
-443 RPSDSKQTKTSSYMK
+443 RNKRPLESKQTKSSSYLK
-458 GRSNE
+458 GKSTE
-463 ENKDYNRNYKRNQ
+463 EKKDYNNSKQNQ
-476 YDEKYSDYREDSEE
+476 YSEKSEDDRGESDE

-495 KMNQMNRNKNSR
+495 KMNQMKRNRNSG
-507 ANLNFRYENKND
+507 AMLNFRYND
-519 IEFNDSIGT
+519 RSNDDYNESIGT
-528 NMDEEYSSDSG
+528 NMDENSSDTE
-539 RPRKKKKL
+539 RPRRKRKL

-553 NILEVIITQIFKCCQ
+553 NIIEIIITQIFKCCM

-581 ANEILFKKMD
+581 ANELLFKKMD
-591 INTYVRNQI
+591 INSYVRNMI

-605 NQTMID
+605 NRTMID
-611 NSKRTILNFLSR
+611 DNTKPIFNFLSR
-623 PVISVDKKNKNEFSE
+623 PVISVNKKAKVEFNE

-643 KERDFNKYYDQ
+643 RERDFNKYYDR
-654 IQELAQKAKKDE
+654 IQEMVHKPKKE
-666 GEEKLLSISNEHLKS
+666 EREEKLVSISNEQLKS